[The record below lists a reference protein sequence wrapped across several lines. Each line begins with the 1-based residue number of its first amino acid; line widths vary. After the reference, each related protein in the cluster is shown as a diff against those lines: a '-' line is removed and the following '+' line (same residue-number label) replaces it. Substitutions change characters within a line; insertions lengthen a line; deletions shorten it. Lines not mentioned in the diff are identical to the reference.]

1 MRHLI
6 VNLESPL
13 MAFGGEAI
21 DNLGVIRPFPA
32 ASMLTGMF
40 ANALGWR
47 RIQREAHER
56 LQRRL
61 VFAARIDREPAGGY
75 AMTDYQTVQM
85 GNTVD
90 LFPSGSSWVIGWTTR
105 GAPETRTGA
114 LGTRN
119 SPPFTHQRWRDYYA
133 DMRVTVALRLDSGSG
148 AGMTAGR
155 GSRRIHPH
163 PSLPPSR
170 GKEQM
175 DEPTLDGL
183 AAALDEPARPLFI
196 GRKPCLPS
204 VRLYGGFVDAPDAL
218 AALLAVPLPDDADG
232 RRTVRMQWP
241 AREGGDRPPEG
252 VTVSREMMLTDERN
266 WVSGLHGGGRRVVE
280 GTAPPGAFGG
290 GDSSAGLGMTRREES
305 AT

>member
-6 VNLESPL
+6 VHLESPL
-13 MAFGGEAI
+13 MAFGGETI
-21 DNLGVIRPFPA
+21 DNLGVVRPFPA

-47 RIQREAHER
+47 RIEREAHER

-75 AMTDYQTVQM
+75 AMRDFQTAQL
-85 GNTVD
+85 GASD
-90 LFPSGSSWVIGWTTR
+90 RGWTTR
-105 GAPETRTGA
+105 GRPEGRAGGA
-114 LGTRN
+114 ATYN
-119 SPPFTHQRWRDYYA
+119 SPHLRYRDYYA

-148 AGMTAGR
+148 AGMTEG
-155 GSRRIHPH
+155 G
-163 PSLPPSR
+163 
-170 GKEQM
+170 
-175 DEPTLDGL
+175 EPTLDGL

-204 VRLYGGFVDAPDAL
+204 ARLCGGFVDAADSL
-218 AALLAVPLPDDADG
+218 AALLAVPLPDGADG
-232 RRTVRMQWP
+232 RRRVRMQWP
-241 AREGGDRPPEG
+241 AREGAAVPDG
-252 VTVSREMMLTDERN
+252 VSVSREMMLTDERN
-266 WVSGLHGGGRRVVE
+266 WVSGLHGGGRPVVE
-280 GTAPPGAFGG
+280 GTAAPGEFGG